1 MGSHVSGADDDVQGV
16 LDGIRR
22 IVQALRE
29 SSGDVERRTG
39 IGAAQLFVLRRLAEH
54 QSLTVNELAAKTF
67 THQSSVSEVVARLV
81 RRRLVARRVDAR
93 DRRRR
98 LLSVTRLGHQLLAT
112 APGTA
117 QERLVA
123 AVLGMSPARRR
134 TVAAALKQVADA
146 MRSARRGEM
155 FFVGERT

>member
-1 MGSHVSGADDDVQGV
+1 MGSHVSGAADDVQGV

-29 SSGDVERRTG
+29 SSGDAERITG

-54 QSLTVNELAAKTF
+54 DALTVNELAEKTF

-81 RRRLVARRVDAR
+81 RRRLVARQVDAH

-98 LLSVTRLGHQLLAT
+98 LLSVTRPGRQMLAA
-112 APGTA
+112 APETA
-117 QERLVA
+117 QERLVT
-123 AVLGMSPARRR
+123 AVLEMSPARRR
-134 TVAAALKQVADA
+134 TVAAALKQAADA
-146 MRSARRGEM
+146 MRSSRRGPM
-155 FFVGERT
+155 FFVEERA

>member
-1 MGSHVSGADDDVQGV
+1 
-16 LDGIRR
+16 
-22 IVQALRE
+22 
-29 SSGDVERRTG
+29 
-39 IGAAQLFVLRRLAEH
+39 
-54 QSLTVNELAAKTF
+54 
-67 THQSSVSEVVARLV
+67 
-81 RRRLVARRVDAR
+81 VARRVDAR